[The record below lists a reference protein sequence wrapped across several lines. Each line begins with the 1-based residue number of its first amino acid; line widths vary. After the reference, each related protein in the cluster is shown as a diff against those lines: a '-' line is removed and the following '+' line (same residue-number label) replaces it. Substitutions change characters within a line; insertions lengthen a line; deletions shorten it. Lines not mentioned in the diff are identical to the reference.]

1 LNLRERLPFIIV
13 VTLGVAFVIGLVEL
27 VPRLHGS
34 DPILTLQEAG
44 QPSSTDVSVL
54 VDGDVPYPGLYE
66 TDTESTIG
74 DILDRAG
81 CGDSLQSITITVGGS
96 TTGSEAQRIDLN
108 SADAWLLEALP
119 GIGQVKAQAIVQY
132 RNAHGPF
139 AYVEQLSQVEGIG
152 DSIVEEIMPFVTV
165 TGA

>member
-1 LNLRERLPFIIV
+1 MNLRERLPFIIV
-13 VTLGVAFVIGLVEL
+13 VTLGIAFVIGLVEL
-27 VPRLHGS
+27 VPRLNGS

-44 QPSSTDVSVL
+44 QPSSRDVSVL
-54 VDGDVPYPGLYE
+54 IDGDVPYPGLYE

-74 DILDRAG
+74 DVLDRAG
-81 CGDSLQSITITVGGS
+81 CGDSPKSITITVGGS
-96 TTGSEAQRIDLN
+96 TTGSEAQRINLN

-119 GIGQVKAQAIVQY
+119 GIGRVKAQAIVQH